1 MKWISNFGV
10 KLFIIIFL
18 ATCGM
23 GILSYKVLQNIS
35 SDLNTF
41 SVMELNTGAYSAS
54 SLLVRSLQKERA
66 FILYGHGSDN
76 VFAETDKV
84 FAHWN
89 QMVQSSKGLDKDIE
103 KVKISIAELI
113 GLREKIK
120 QLNEDQ
126 RFDFYSKLIDSILT
140 LPRNIAKMKTT
151 GGFGKIYLAINLL
164 EETRESANQIDYYFH
179 ELSST
184 SSKKTALKMYS
195 LITKVVQVETNLAS
209 DSLILTE
216 RSQIQLKPFLTSEQ
230 WQCIRTKTDILIEG
244 NKGASQK
251 YCHEKSLFEIWRTL
265 DEVIAIEI
273 VTNEENIKKRMMDY
287 QDRYHHELYQSL
299 LFLAIV
305 VLFGSYIALS
315 LATSVQRLLGE
326 SHNVASA
333 AQCGELS
340 YRGKIEKIHPQFRSV
355 VSGINL
361 SLDHVMKVFSQL
373 SFVMDSLSRNNL
385 TVRVEGEVSG
395 DYQVIKQAINQ
406 AIDSLQLTITE
417 IKKHIASIHQIVDH
431 VVESSSIVE
440 KLADDQSQSL
450 VVISS
455 KMNVV
460 SELTASSYTSAMQ
473 VGERAHQTQD
483 VAKDGEL
490 KMQVMTQAMHDIKTS
505 SDKISHIIKVID
517 DIAFQTNLL
526 ALNAAVEAA
535 RAGKYGK
542 GFAVV
547 ADEVRNL
554 AVRSAKAAKET
565 EAIIEESARR
575 LNQGLSATEQGVVS
589 FEQIGTG
596 IKQIVDQAELM
607 NHAMTEQKES
617 ISTISDQIITLKH
630 STEENAK
637 FSKEGAELSQKL
649 KAKAGEILEI
659 VDNFVV

>member
-1 MKWISNFGV
+1 M
-10 KLFIIIFL
+10 
-18 ATCGM
+18 A
-23 GILSYKVLQNIS
+23 
-35 SDLNTF
+35 
-41 SVMELNTGAYSAS
+41 
-54 SLLVRSLQKERA
+54 
-66 FILYGHGSDN
+66 
-76 VFAETDKV
+76 
-84 FAHWN
+84 
-89 QMVQSSKGLDKDIE
+89 
-103 KVKISIAELI
+103 LI
-113 GLREKIK
+113 
-120 QLNEDQ
+120 
-126 RFDFYSKLIDSILT
+126 
-140 LPRNIAKMKTT
+140 
-151 GGFGKIYLAINLL
+151 
-164 EETRESANQIDYYFH
+164 
-179 ELSST
+179 
-184 SSKKTALKMYS
+184 
-195 LITKVVQVETNLAS
+195 
-209 DSLILTE
+209 
-216 RSQIQLKPFLTSEQ
+216 
-230 WQCIRTKTDILIEG
+230 
-244 NKGASQK
+244 
-251 YCHEKSLFEIWRTL
+251 
-265 DEVIAIEI
+265 
-273 VTNEENIKKRMMDY
+273 
-287 QDRYHHELYQSL
+287 
-299 LFLAIV
+299 
-305 VLFGSYIALS
+305 VLFGSYISLS
-315 LATSVQRLLGE
+315 LATSVKRLLAE

-340 YRGKIEKIHPQFRSV
+340 YRGKIEKVHPQFRSV

-483 VAKDGEL
+483 AAKDGEL
-490 KMQVMTQAMHDIKTS
+490 KMQIMTQAMHDIKAS